1 MEHSWLIEK
10 VLTGLIVFAAV
21 AFAVLRLG
29 GGLAAVAG
37 LGQFPMSMIPARLR
51 PFLLWRT
58 KRPRAQT
65 AQLNHQRGERLPWQ
79 GVELVWVVELPSQR
93 FYQ

>member
-10 VLTGLIVFAAV
+10 VLPGLVGLGVVVIAA
-21 AFAVLRLG
+21 LRLG

-51 PFLLWRT
+51 RFLF
-58 KRPRAQT
+58 
-65 AQLNHQRGERLPWQ
+65 GERKDPAHK
-79 GVELVWVVELPSQR
+79 PNN
-93 FYQ
+93 